1 MRDRK
6 LADQQIPWLQ
16 TVHFSA
22 DPLVNGTSIRSNTFG
37 QSTDQGGSNKL
48 FQQRLPKPRSIR
60 SAIRFRQREEKKE
73 ENRHARYQSR
83 KRQEDNHKTIIP
95 LQWPHVITV
104 EKNFVFIETAGTD
117 QLQKCK

>member
-1 MRDRK
+1 MESW
-6 LADQQIPWLQ
+6 P
-16 TVHFSA
+16 
-22 DPLVNGTSIRSNTFG
+22 TSRSLSSKQYNI
-37 QSTDQGGSNKL
+37 
-48 FQQRLPKPRSIR
+48 FQQTLWSKEPPFDLILLVKVQTKAAPTSSSNRDLPEPRSIR
-60 SAIRFRQREEKKE
+60 SAISFRQREEKKE
-73 ENRHARYQSR
+73 ENRHARYHSR